1 MKWQCPHHKMLQYF
15 NPGRCLICQTV
26 LEPVPT
32 LPKLVE
38 TIISDKELL
47 KTSLDLAN
55 NVIKAL
61 VRR

>member
-1 MKWQCPHHKMLQYF
+1 MKWQCPHHKTSQYF
-15 NPGRCLICQTV
+15 SPGRCQTV

-47 KTSLDLAN
+47 KTSLDLVN